1 LIYNHKIYK
10 KDYELINRLNR
21 EIDIKY
27 LNMTI
32 KDLISLNASPKYK
45 KLETNKNYIEKIL
58 NERNLNDAIKFG
70 FN

>member
-1 LIYNHKIYK
+1 
-10 KDYELINRLNR
+10 
-21 EIDIKY
+21 
-27 LNMTI
+27 MTI

-58 NERNLNDAIKFG
+58 NERNLNDAIKFE